1 METGSQRRIEEL
13 VSHALAEDCA
23 WGDVTTEALI
33 PAGAEGRARLLAK
46 SAGVLAGIEVA
57 RLVFAMVDASLKF
70 VALLPD
76 GGRLEPGAVIAT
88 VEGSISG
95 ILRGERV
102 ALNLLQRLS
111 GIATETSRYVEAVR
125 GTRARVVD
133 TRKTTPGLRF
143 LEKYAV
149 RAGGGQN
156 HRSHLGD
163 GILIKDNHLAALRAS
178 GLDMKAAI
186 QMARRKAPHTLKI
199 EVEVSS
205 VEDARQ
211 AVEAGADIVML
222 DNMGLEDMR
231 RAVAEIGGRVLIEAS
246 GGVTLDTVR
255 RVAET
260 GVDLISVGALTHSVK
275 ALDISLELEPVRPSG
290 ADPQEEKPGA

>member
-13 VSHALAEDCA
+13 VHRALTEDWA

-33 PAGAEGRARLLAK
+33 PSGAEGLARILAQ

-57 RLVFAMVDASLKF
+57 RVVFTMVDASLRF
-70 VALLPD
+70 AARLQD
-76 GGRLEPGAVIAT
+76 GDRMEPGVVIAT
-88 VEGSISG
+88 VEGRISG

-102 ALNLLQRLS
+102 ALNFLQRLS

-156 HRSHLGD
+156 HRGHLGD
-163 GILIKDNHLAALRAS
+163 GVLIKDNHLAALRAS

-186 QMARRKAPHTLKI
+186 ELARRRAPHTLKI

-211 AVEAGADIVML
+211 AMEAGTDIVML

-231 RAVAEIGGRVLIEAS
+231 QAVRDIGGRVLIEAS

-275 ALDISLELEPVRPSG
+275 ALDINLEVEPYSG
-290 ADPQEEKPGA
+290 QGRSGHL